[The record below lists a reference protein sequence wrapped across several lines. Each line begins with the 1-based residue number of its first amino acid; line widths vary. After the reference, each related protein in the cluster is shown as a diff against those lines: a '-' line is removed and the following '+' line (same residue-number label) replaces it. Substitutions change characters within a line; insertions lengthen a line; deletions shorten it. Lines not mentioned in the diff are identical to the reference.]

1 MRESNMA
8 LKFTVP
14 GLDEAASEKII
25 SILQNRLS
33 QEQEAALVLKHAHW
47 NVTGPNFIGVHEMID
62 PEVEAVLAQADETAE
77 RISTLGGSPDGRPDA
92 ILRNRSWKGIDLTGR
107 QSTESFLKAL
117 VEYYDS
123 FIADDRKAIAE
134 LDELDVIS
142 SNIVQDHVQ
151 ELEKFQWFMRS
162 HLV

>member
-1 MRESNMA
+1 MSLA
-8 LKFTVP
+8 YVVP

-25 SILQNRLS
+25 AILQNRLS

-47 NVTGPNFIGVHEMID
+47 NVTGPNFIAVHEMID
-62 PEVEAVLAQADETAE
+62 PQVDAVLAQADETAE
-77 RISTLGGSPDGRPDA
+77 RIATLGGSPDGRADA
-92 ILRNRSWKGIDLTGR
+92 IVRNRNWKEFDLTGK
-107 QSTESFLKAL
+107 QSTEDFLNAL
-117 VEYYDS
+117 IEYYDVM
-123 FIADDRKAIAE
+123 IADDRKAIAE

-162 HLV
+162 HLA